1 LFGRATAY
9 RSYFRFV
16 ATFPQIAH
24 SPRSPG
30 FDGKYRP
37 QRQRCYSVGHGALT
51 IFGHVE
57 GELRASTVI
66 IAEGAQMEGEVSA
79 EELTIGGYVKGT
91 IHANRVKL
99 SGAAEDTAA
108 ERGILCPDVESGWL
122 FAVSLWDF
130 PNMSLSYSFT
140 WHGSWCQMAQ

>member
-1 LFGRATAY
+1 LPT
-9 RSYFRFV
+9 
-16 ATFPQIAH
+16 IE
-24 SPRSPG
+24 
-30 FDGKYRP
+30 RP
-37 QRQRCYSVGHGALT
+37 
-51 IFGHVE
+51 
-57 GELRASTVI
+57 EL
-66 IAEGAQMEGEVSA
+66 MEEA
-79 EELTIGGYVKGT
+79 
-91 IHANRVKL
+91 